1 MLVFNVCLLY
11 QALKRASI
19 DAERTDI
26 SQGLFWS
33 AYDFSFPECN
43 RYIPYIFEA
52 FFAFSV
58 NMFVTL
64 PSPETLNQ
72 HPLDF

>member
-11 QALKRASI
+11 QALKPASI

-43 RYIPYIFEA
+43 RYIP
-52 FFAFSV
+52 
-58 NMFVTL
+58 
-64 PSPETLNQ
+64 
-72 HPLDF
+72 